1 MTTLSQ
7 LSGSNQVLTLKHLNS
22 LTSTALKLTI
32 LTFNLAKYV
41 QLNEIKGSESIMVE
55 KCQLAYPRNN
65 GLSEDGQ
72 LSQCTLNAGNL
83 IGFLQCDLMGFQ
95 ECVEP
100 SFSRMLQRI
109 KLESKPYSKNYQVIG
124 HDSVQIV
131 YDQDKLGTGIMLSK
145 PGLHILEPTR
155 SMIVVWFPHTKILA
169 INLHAPHDFDSEK
182 EITNTFHS
190 VDIPSS
196 IVPRRIIMTGDFND
210 SYRSP
215 LEEITFLGMKLKQH
229 NTLNNKP
236 PNTCCT
242 DSNYQWAGD
251 YIFDSDYHK
260 NGYYGIP
267 PRSKNEAGS
276 SSQMKVPS
284 RISDPTGFSYQIY
297 EVPPRSIDTDESLKS
312 FDQDVDEILMSDHHP
327 VIYAEYTI

>member
-7 LSGSNQVLTLKHLNS
+7 LSGSNQVLTLEHLNS

-72 LSQCTLNAGNL
+72 LSQCTLNASKL
-83 IGFLQCDLMGFQ
+83 IGFLRCDLMGFQ

-109 KLESKPYSKNYQVIG
+109 KQESGRNYTSIGTAGKARKPGSISSDHPG
-124 HDSVQIV
+124 CDSVQII
-131 YDQDKLGTGIMLSK
+131 YDQDKLGNGIMLSK

-155 SMIVVWFPHTKILA
+155 LMMVVWFPHTKILA

-182 EITNTFHS
+182 EITNTFNS

-196 IVPRRIIMTGDFND
+196 IMPRRIIMTGDFND

-229 NTLNNKP
+229 NTPNNKP

-267 PRSKNEAGS
+267 RRSKNDTS
-276 SSQMKVPS
+276 S
-284 RISDPTGFSYQIY
+284 
-297 EVPPRSIDTDESLKS
+297 SLKS
-312 FDQDVDEILMSDHHP
+312 IFQYPEILMSDHHP